1 MSTFFSEISNEV
13 GKIKYQQYTV
23 KILSEQ
29 LTVIV
34 PFENKQ
40 NFYDEMKAEKPL
52 TKEEVISILIKYNGK
67 LQ

>member
-1 MSTFFSEISNEV
+1 MSTFFSEISNVV

-52 TKEEVISILIKYNGK
+52 TKEEVISILTKYNGK

>member
-52 TKEEVISILIKYNGK
+52 TKEEVISILTKYNGK

>member
-13 GKIKYQQYTV
+13 GKIKYQQYIV

-29 LTVIV
+29 LKVIV

-52 TKEEVISILIKYNGK
+52 TKEEVISILTKYNGK